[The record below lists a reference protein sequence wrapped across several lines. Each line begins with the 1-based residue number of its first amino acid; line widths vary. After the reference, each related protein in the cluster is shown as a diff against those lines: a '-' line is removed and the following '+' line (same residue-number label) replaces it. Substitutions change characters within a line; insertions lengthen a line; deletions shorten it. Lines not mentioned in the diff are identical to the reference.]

1 MNQELVIRNR
11 KVIEFYDTHKNIN
24 FEEMN
29 VVLVDI
35 LNKLLVETSTTL
47 DSEFVTKILGSVSKL
62 NMNIESMETRTT
74 QMHVE
79 NVNTLS
85 LKLAEFRKEYVQD
98 MKMILSDNNSEKI
111 KPLLKEYN
119 EILQD
124 KTKILINEIIPLS
137 NEKISKEINESF
149 KEIKE
154 ITSKDYGEQGSIN
167 KNIQELLRKFENSS
181 SKGGFSEIL
190 ITNILRDAYGS
201 AEINN
206 IGSITKES
214 GDIVLARR
222 DKPTIII
229 ENKDYGS
236 KNIPQ
241 DQIDKF
247 IRDLKIQ
254 NCSGIMLS
262 QRSSIVFRND
272 FEIAFYENKIAIFV
286 EKVNYD
292 INKIKIAINLIDQL
306 SDIIDQTTL
315 NPEFINIDNETLANI
330 NKEVNSFINQ
340 KLTLINSMKEFSI
353 KHIKDLESINLNT
366 LTGILEVHF
375 GSNKPINS
383 ICDICNVFS
392 AKNAKS
398 MSKHKQTC
406 LKKHQIN

>member
-98 MKMILSDNNSEKI
+98 MKLILSDNNSEKI

-222 DKPTIII
+222 DKPTILRH
-229 ENKDYGS
+229 
-236 KNIPQ
+236 P
-241 DQIDKF
+241 
-247 IRDLKIQ
+247 
-254 NCSGIMLS
+254 
-262 QRSSIVFRND
+262 
-272 FEIAFYENKIAIFV
+272 
-286 EKVNYD
+286 
-292 INKIKIAINLIDQL
+292 
-306 SDIIDQTTL
+306 
-315 NPEFINIDNETLANI
+315 
-330 NKEVNSFINQ
+330 
-340 KLTLINSMKEFSI
+340 
-353 KHIKDLESINLNT
+353 H
-366 LTGILEVHF
+366 
-375 GSNKPINS
+375 
-383 ICDICNVFS
+383 
-392 AKNAKS
+392 
-398 MSKHKQTC
+398 
-406 LKKHQIN
+406 